1 MLMASLFTTL
11 LASLLTT
18 SDILSHSERFDHLY
32 TSLLLINAI
41 AVLTL
46 VGLIGLNL
54 HHLIYQVRRGRA
66 GARLT
71 VRLVTL
77 LVILSIIPVTIVYY
91 FSLQFLHQ
99 RLDNWF
105 DFNVEQALDSALS
118 LSRITLEDR
127 MRDALQQTE
136 KAANL
141 ITNHSEESL
150 VSKLNDLLNNSQA
163 IELTVFAKNGQII
176 ATSSTDFQHLL
187 PPRPDENA
195 LLRLKSASRYIG
207 IESIKD
213 RGLYVRVIIKIT
225 TTTQLYLLQALHPIS
240 EQVVELAG
248 KVSSAI
254 NEYKE
259 KAYLNQ
265 PLKQNFTLV
274 LSLTLIITI
283 LSAIWL
289 AFFSARRIVSPLSD
303 LVEGTEAVASGD
315 YEKQIPVGQSDELG
329 FLVHSF
335 NEMTRK
341 IAQARDEVEQSQQLA
356 DRERR
361 YLEAVLER
369 LSSGV
374 ITLDEQQ
381 RLRTVNPAAA
391 HIFELSLTDLVGYH
405 FFELQENYS
414 FLQTLYTVIAPH
426 LLDNEQDW
434 HEEVT
439 LFTNTGRKI
448 LMCRGTQLREAVS
461 LYVSDALQHGG
472 YVVVFDDITT
482 FVQAQRDAA
491 WTEVARRLAHEIK
504 NPLTPI
510 QLSAERLRSKYLVAD
525 KPPNTDLL
533 DRMTH
538 TIIQQ
543 VEAMKEMVNA
553 FSDYAKTPVMH
564 WQNLSLNEL
573 IKEILELYYHIDF
586 RLSLD
591 NNLPTISADKSRLRQ
606 LLHNLLKNAIEA
618 NPIEQTITIT
628 TQYLTE
634 PHLNCIEL
642 RVQDQGS
649 GIPLQLMDK
658 IFEPY
663 VTTKNK
669 GTGLGLAIVKKIV
682 EEHGGMVW
690 IENIA
695 GACIIIRLPLNL
707 KTSHEQTT
715 TA

>member
-1 MLMASLFTTL
+1 MLMISLFTTL

-18 SDILSHSERFDHLY
+18 SDILRHSERFDHLY

-46 VGLIGLNL
+46 LGLIGLNL
-54 HHLIYQVRRGRA
+54 HNLIYQVRRGRA

-77 LVILSIIPVTIVYY
+77 LVILSILPVSIVYY

-163 IELTVFAKNGQII
+163 TELTVFAKNGQII

-195 LLRLKSASRYIG
+195 LLRLKSASRYVG

-225 TTTQLYLLQALHPIS
+225 TTTQLYLLQALYPIS
-240 EQVVELAG
+240 EQVVKLAG

-405 FFELQENYS
+405 FFELQENYP
-414 FLQTLYTVIAPH
+414 FLQTLHSAIEPH
-426 LLDNEQDW
+426 LLNNEQDW

-461 LYVSDALQHGG
+461 LYTSDALQHGG

-573 IKEILELYYHIDF
+573 IREILELYYHIDF
-586 RLSLD
+586 HLSLD
-591 NNLPTISADKSRLRQ
+591 DKLPMISADKSRLRQ

-628 TQYLTE
+628 TKYLTE

-642 RVQDQGS
+642 RIQDQGS
-649 GIPLQLMDK
+649 GIPPQLMDK

-690 IENIA
+690 IENMA

-707 KTSHEQTT
+707 KTSHEHTT
-715 TA
+715 NA